1 MIATDSDLPKT
12 VIADRR
18 AADSALSVWF
28 PRHETAVDASAS
40 LKNYVISENTGVV
53 RRDPVVLALLRK
65 SLNTTQYK
73 LYAAQRAYV
82 ATNFIRLVEKGARLA
97 REIGDV
103 ELAGALQSNLNDE
116 MGMAP
121 DGKIYDALNHRNWK
135 INYLRSIGIEAD
147 LKDFPLLRETRAH
160 VDAFLEIEA
169 GGNLFS
175 ISGALLSLENII
187 PLEYRAAVSSRD
199 HLFPEI
205 FCHSDEDSEE
215 IYHAKELAKQ
225 YLNDHI
231 VHDSKNH
238 FPQLLQALT
247 KYEKDPAVATEI
259 RAGIDLVNTYRKQFY
274 QGLGIAMLFNQRDME
289 YYTYGC

>member
-1 MIATDSDLPKT
+1 MIAIDSDLPQT
-12 VIADRR
+12 QSTDRR
-18 AADSALSVWF
+18 ATESPLSAWF
-28 PRHETAVDASAS
+28 PRNEPSLDASVS
-40 LKNYVISENTGVV
+40 LKNYVISENSAVV

-65 SLNTTQYK
+65 TLSKTQYK

-97 REIGDV
+97 REIGDA
-103 ELAGALQSNLNDE
+103 ELADALQSNLNDE
-116 MGMAP
+116 MGVGP
-121 DGKIYDALNHRNWK
+121 DGKTYPELNHRNWK

-160 VDAFLEIEA
+160 VEAFLDIEA
-169 GGNLFS
+169 DGNLFS
-175 ISGALLSLENII
+175 IAGALLSLENII

-205 FCHSDEDSEE
+205 FCHSDQDSEE
-215 IYHAKELAKQ
+215 TYHQKELARQ
-225 YLNDHI
+225 YLNDHV
-231 VHDSKNH
+231 VHDSKTH
-238 FPQLLQALT
+238 FPQLLQALV
-247 KYEKDPAVATEI
+247 KYEKESSVATEI

-274 QGLGIAMLFNQRDME
+274 QGLSVAMLFEQRDME